1 VTVIS
6 ECEDVRLQLM
16 VLADGEGSEG
26 CHADGVEAHLQSC
39 IECRRWAAGLKVLD
53 VRFKHLSYLDDPV
66 DLWPLMESRIVD
78 GVAAPEFRLGRLSLI
93 VMFALTL
100 RTAQLLTDSPS
111 QILDVGLAVA
121 TAGIALRLLP
131 SSLFDI
137 QISAPEL
144 QKRGA

>member
-1 VTVIS
+1 
-6 ECEDVRLQLM
+6 
-16 VLADGEGSEG
+16 
-26 CHADGVEAHLQSC
+26 
-39 IECRRWAAGLKVLD
+39 
-53 VRFKHLSYLDDPV
+53 
-66 DLWPLMESRIVD
+66 
-78 GVAAPEFRLGRLSLI
+78 
-93 VMFALTL
+93 MFALTL